1 MIKKFATP
9 RRRKKERKQLNR
21 RIEGHRPRL
30 EALEDRAMLTLLGVT
45 PEFPITTYNS
55 TGVVDYDATAQTF
68 DMTAAPLVFL
78 SGPPSPFNLP
88 RPVLPPNGFEV
99 HIEVDNS
106 GNLIG
111 GVAGDDLTLSGT
123 IDIDGDSIPD
133 VSGTLLTGEVTGFGF
148 LDTGSTTDQFDFTF
162 TPTGGAFVA
171 GGTLSGGGTF
181 GPYFDGKDIAV
192 TTSSEASNF
201 VGDFTVDF
209 TGGAKGNIGTT
220 PQAANPGIDI
230 TKFINGDDA
239 NTAPGVSANLGDTL
253 TFTYEVVN
261 TGNVP
266 LGTVTVTDDNA
277 TAGTGDDFNPTFI
290 GGDTDNDGL
299 LDTDETWLY
308 EFVTTATAVGQ
319 FTNIAEVVG
328 TPADNDG
335 TPLGIP
341 DVTDDDPAN
350 YEVVNPVN
358 PDIDVEKHVC
368 VLEPGDPVMHV
379 VNFDADADGNALP
392 AGTIV

>member
-1 MIKKFATP
+1 MKTFAQR

-21 RIEGHRPRL
+21 RIEGHRPHL
-30 EALEDRAMLTLLGVT
+30 EALEDRSMLTLLGVT
-45 PEFPITTYNS
+45 PDFPITTYDS
-55 TGVVDYDATAQTF
+55 VGTVDYDATAQTF
-68 DMTAAPLVFL
+68 DLTASPLVFL
-78 SGPPSPFNLP
+78 AGPPSPTNLP
-88 RPVLPPNGFEV
+88 RPVLPPNGFDIN
-99 HIEVDNS
+99 IEVDNS

-162 TPTGGAFVA
+162 TPTGGAFVT

-220 PQAANPGIDI
+220 PGED
-230 TKFINGDDA
+230 
-239 NTAPGVSANLGDTL
+239 
-253 TFTYEVVN
+253 
-261 TGNVP
+261 
-266 LGTVTVTDDNA
+266 
-277 TAGTGDDFNPTFI
+277 
-290 GGDTDNDGL
+290 
-299 LDTDETWLY
+299 
-308 EFVTTATAVGQ
+308 
-319 FTNIAEVVG
+319 
-328 TPADNDG
+328 
-335 TPLGIP
+335 
-341 DVTDDDPAN
+341 
-350 YEVVNPVN
+350 PVN